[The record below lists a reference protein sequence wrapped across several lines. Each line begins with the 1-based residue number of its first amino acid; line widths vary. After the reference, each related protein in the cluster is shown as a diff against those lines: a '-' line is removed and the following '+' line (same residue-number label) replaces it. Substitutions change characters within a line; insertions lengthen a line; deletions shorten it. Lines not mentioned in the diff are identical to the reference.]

1 MRPFVRAASLVV
13 LACFFH
19 AAAIATAHAQTW
31 PQRPVRLIVPAGTG
45 TAIDFAARLYAER
58 LGEIWGKPVIIEN
71 RPGGDGI
78 TGVAAF
84 AAANDEHTLLFAHS
98 APVSV
103 QPVIQ
108 DKLPYDA
115 TRDLVPI
122 SIASDIFIVI
132 AATDTLEARSI
143 GDLVATVRRQQG
155 KLNWAAGPGLP
166 QYVFAAFLKSSGL
179 DMTLVSYREV
189 PPLLQDLRE
198 GRLHAVAH
206 SLAAVRSVV
215 QSGKVRLLAVA
226 NSQRASIAAD
236 TPTAIEAGFPALS
249 MDGFCGFYGRR
260 GISDELRDKIARD
273 VRTVASD
280 PKVVERL
287 AGTGQMARAGT
298 PAEFSAALSAL
309 RQRIAT
315 IAATTGKGLVP

>member
-1 MRPFVRAASLVV
+1 MRIFARAALLTVM
-13 LACFFH
+13 ACFLH
-19 AAAIATAHAQTW
+19 AAIPANAHAQSW

-58 LGEIWGKPVIIEN
+58 LGEIWNKPVVIEN

-84 AAANDEHTLLFAHS
+84 AATNDDHTLLFAHS
-98 APVSV
+98 APVAV
-103 QPVIQ
+103 QPVIHE
-108 DKLPYDA
+108 KLPYDPA
-115 TRDLVPI
+115 RDLVPI

-132 AATDTLEARSI
+132 ATTEALEARSI
-143 GDLVATVRRQQG
+143 ADLVATARKQPG

-166 QYVFAAFLKSSGL
+166 QYVFAAFLKSTGL

-189 PPLLQDLRE
+189 PPLLQDFRE
-198 GRLHAVAH
+198 GRLHVATH

-215 QSGKVRLLAVA
+215 QSGKARLLAVA
-226 NSQRASIAAD
+226 NSQRSSIVPDA
-236 TPTAIEAGFPALS
+236 PTAVESGFPALG

-260 GISDELRDKIARD
+260 GTSDELRDKIARD

-280 PKVVERL
+280 PKIVERL
-287 AGTGQMARAGT
+287 AGSGQVARAGT
-298 PAEFSAALSAL
+298 PAEFSAALDAL
-309 RQRIAT
+309 RQRIAK
-315 IAATTGKGLVP
+315 IAGTTAKGSAP

>member
-1 MRPFVRAASLVV
+1 MRLFLRVASLVV
-13 LACFFH
+13 LACFIH
-19 AAAIATAHAQTW
+19 TAAAVSAHAQSW

-58 LGEIWGKPVIIEN
+58 LGEIWGKPVVIEN

-84 AAANDEHTLLFAHS
+84 AATNDDHTLLFAHS

-132 AATDTLEARSI
+132 AATETLEARSI
-143 GDLVATVRRQQG
+143 SDLVAAARKQPG

-166 QYVFAAFLKSSGL
+166 QYVFAAFLKNNGL

-189 PPLLQDLRE
+189 PPLLQDFRE
-198 GRLHAVAH
+198 GRLHVAAH
-206 SLAAVRSVV
+206 SLAAVRPVV
-215 QSGKVRLLAVA
+215 QSGKARLLAIA
-226 NSQRASIAAD
+226 NSQRTAISPD
-236 TPTAIEAGFPALS
+236 TPTAAEAGFPALS
-249 MDGFCGFYGRR
+249 MDGFCGLYGRR
-260 GISDELRDKIARD
+260 GISDGLRDKIARD
-273 VRTVASD
+273 VRTAASD
-280 PKVVERL
+280 PKVAERL
-287 AGTGQMARAGT
+287 AGSGQVARAGT

-309 RQRIAT
+309 RQRIAK
-315 IAATTGKGLVP
+315 IAGATGKEVAP